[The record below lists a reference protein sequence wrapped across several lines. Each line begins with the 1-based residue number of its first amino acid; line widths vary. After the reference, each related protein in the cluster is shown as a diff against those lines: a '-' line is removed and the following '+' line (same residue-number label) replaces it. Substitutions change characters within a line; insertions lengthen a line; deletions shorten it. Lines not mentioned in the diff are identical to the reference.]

1 MNIDID
7 NHFDLIITPCH
18 QAGYKQMR
26 GPNSVWIKPI
36 SHKAHIN
43 FSPRETKYK
52 HKTTALW
59 EELHFFPLEYMLC
72 IIYSEL

>member
-26 GPNSVWIKPI
+26 GLNSLWIKPI

-43 FSPRETKYK
+43 FSPAITGKGD
-52 HKTTALW
+52 
-59 EELHFFPLEYMLC
+59 
-72 IIYSEL
+72 